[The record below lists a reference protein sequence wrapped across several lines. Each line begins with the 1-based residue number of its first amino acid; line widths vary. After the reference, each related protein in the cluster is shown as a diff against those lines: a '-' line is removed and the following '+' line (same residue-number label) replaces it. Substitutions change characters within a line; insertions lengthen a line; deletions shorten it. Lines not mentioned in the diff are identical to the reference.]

1 MRRHRWRP
9 SILEVL
15 AGMLAIGIA
24 ATFVA
29 PQWFRAH
36 RPPRETAQSDMKV
49 IGAALE
55 TYRHDTG
62 AYPTSGQGLDAL
74 LMPPTVPPT
83 SDDWWGP
90 YILTHIPTDPWGSA
104 YVYRR
109 VDNAGAEGYALMS
122 YGADGRPGGS
132 GDDADVVVRR

>member
-1 MRRHRWRP
+1 
-9 SILEVL
+9 
-15 AGMLAIGIA
+15 MLAIGIA

-29 PQWFRAH
+29 PQWFRSM
-36 RPPRETAQSDMKV
+36 RDPRATAQSDMNA

-55 TYRHDTG
+55 AYRHDSG
-62 AYPTSGQGLDAL
+62 EYPTSAQGLDAL
-74 LMPPTVPPT
+74 RMPPVLAPK

-90 YILTHIPTDPWGSA
+90 YIVTHVPTDPWGNA

-109 VDNAGAEGYALMS
+109 EVSAGAQSYILMS

-132 GDDADVVVRR
+132 GGDADVVFGQ